1 MLSAILTAAGALGRN
16 RLRTALT
23 TLAIGI
29 GIAAVISTVALGAGS
44 SAQVQQQIDDLG
56 EDFIWI
62 EAGSRNLGGVR
73 TGSRGAR
80 TLTADDAATIER
92 TIPEVWA
99 CSPQLTGREQL
110 IAGNQ
115 NWNTNYR
122 GVTVPYFAIRRW
134 KLQAGAFFT
143 DRDVAERARVVVL
156 GPVVAERLFGDGP
169 AVGQPLRLGRFPY
182 VVAGVLQPKG
192 TSRGSVDRDD
202 AVFLPFTTAQ
212 QNINGQTWVDD
223 VMCAVESP
231 AQLERAEFQIAT
243 LLRARHDIPPGGA
256 DDFELRKPIEMLEM
270 RASAMRTMAQMLIAI
285 GAVSLVVGGVGIMN
299 IMLVS
304 VTERTREI
312 GIRLAIGARVRD
324 IRLQFLVEAIGLGL
338 MGGLFGVGI
347 GWLTSA
353 LLAAGFGWPVATSG
367 DTTLVALAVAVGSG
381 VIFGYYPA
389 HHASQLDPIVALR
402 AES

>member
-1 MLSAILTAAGALGRN
+1 MLSAILAAAGALGRN
-16 RLRTALT
+16 RLRTGLT

-29 GIAAVISTVALGAGS
+29 GIAAVITTVALGAGS
-44 SAQVQQQIDDLG
+44 TAQVQQQIDDLG

-73 TGSRGAR
+73 TGARGAR
-80 TLTADDAATIER
+80 TLTAEDAAALER
-92 TIPEVWA
+92 TVPEVWA

-110 IAGNQ
+110 IVGNQ

-122 GVTVPYFAIRRW
+122 GVAASYFAIRRW
-134 KLQAGAFFT
+134 KLGGGAFFT
-143 DRDVAERARVVVL
+143 DRDVQDRARVVVL
-156 GPVVAERLFGDGP
+156 GSVVAERLFGSEP
-169 AVGQPLRLGRFPY
+169 AVGRALRLGRFPY

-202 AVFLPFTTAQ
+202 AVFLPYTTAQ

-223 VMCAVESP
+223 VMCAVQSP
-231 AQLERAEFQIAT
+231 AHLERAEFQIAA
-243 LLRARHDIPPGGA
+243 LLRARHDIPPGGT
-256 DDFELRKPIEMLEM
+256 DDFALRKPLETLEL
-270 RASAMRTMAQMLIAI
+270 RATAMRTMARMLIAI

-312 GIRLAIGARVRD
+312 GVRLAIGARVRD
-324 IRLQFLVEAIGLGL
+324 IRLQFLLEALALGL
-338 MGGLFGVGI
+338 MGGFVGVAI
-347 GWLTSA
+347 GWLTSV
-353 LLAAGFGWPVATSG
+353 LLAGGFGWSLTISIEATA
-367 DTTLVALAVAVGSG
+367 VALGVAIGSG